1 MYSNDLSEASGAYAY
16 LNGDC
21 QEQNDSSRQEDSRRS
36 QVKTSNTS
44 PMMIAA
50 GLAFAAG
57 ATYLFSRV
65 IRSLLEVPQDP
76 QTSSSSGSRQPDSQ
90 LTTVDHFNR
99 LPGERPT
106 QFTICVVKNLRTLDF
121 AVKSLGEDIFAG
133 FTQEQIR
140 HDISTNFKRLA
151 LELHPDKCAGQEDS
165 FRRVVNARDDLI
177 KRLNVPGRSLDSR
190 M

>member
-1 MYSNDLSEASGAYAY
+1 MYSNDLSGASGAYAY
-16 LNGDC
+16 LNGDY
-21 QEQNDSSRQEDSRRS
+21 QEQTDSRRQGCPGG
-36 QVKTSNTS
+36 QVKSSNIS
-44 PMMIAA
+44 PLMIAA
-50 GLAFAAG
+50 GLAVAAG

-65 IRSLLEVPQDP
+65 VRSLQEVSQDP
-76 QTSSSSGSRQPDSQ
+76 QTSGSRQPDSQ

-121 AVKSLGEDIFAG
+121 AVESLGEDIFAG
-133 FTQEQIR
+133 FTREQIR
-140 HDISTNFKRLA
+140 HDICTNFKRLA

-177 KRLNVPGRSLDSR
+177 KRLNGPERSLDSR

>member
-1 MYSNDLSEASGAYAY
+1 MYSNDLSEASRAYAY

-21 QEQNDSSRQEDSRRS
+21 QEQDDSSRQEDSRRG

-76 QTSSSSGSRQPDSQ
+76 QTSSGSASRQPDRQ
-90 LTTVDHFNR
+90 LATVDHFNQ
-99 LPGERPT
+99 LPDEQLREF
-106 QFTICVVKNLRTLDF
+106 QICVVENLR
-121 AVKSLGEDIFAG
+121 VLGFTEKGSGDDIFAG
-133 FTQEQIR
+133 FTREQIR
-140 HDISTNFKRLA
+140 RSINANFKKQA
-151 LELHPDKCAGQEDS
+151 LELHPDKCAGREDA
-165 FRRVVNARDDLI
+165 FRKVVSAKDDLM
-177 KRLNVPGRSLDSR
+177 KRLIGPGQS
-190 M
+190 

>member
-1 MYSNDLSEASGAYAY
+1 MYSNDLSDASGAYAY

-21 QEQNDSSRQEDSRRS
+21 QEQNDSSRQEDSRRG

-76 QTSSSSGSRQPDSQ
+76 QTSGSRQPDRQ

-99 LPGERPT
+99 LPGERPSE
-106 QFTICVVKNLRTLDF
+106 FKICVEENLRILDYT
-121 AVKSLGEDIFAG
+121 VKSSGEDVFAG
-133 FTQEQIR
+133 FTREQIL

-151 LELHPDKCAGQEDS
+151 LELHPDKCAGREDS
-165 FRRVVNARDDLI
+165 FRRVVNAREYLM
-177 KRLNVPGRSLDSR
+177 KRLNAPGRVLDSQ